1 MEKASPLEDFIF
13 EFIDKCKLLFF
24 PEKWNNTF
32 LDYSKNEIFALLFV
46 YRKGVTNMS
55 EITQYLGIPLNTTTG
70 IISRIEKRGVVR
82 RERDPDDKRIV
93 TVTITQE
100 GIEFLTDE
108 LNYISY
114 YYNRIMDSI
123 SEEEKILLL
132 KLISRFL
139 DIVSKESPNKA
150 NSDINRRLRRIPIE

>member
-1 MEKASPLEDFIF
+1 MEKASPIEEFIF
-13 EFIDKCKLLFF
+13 EFMDKCKLLFF
-24 PEKWNNTF
+24 PEKWNSTF

-46 YRKGVTNMS
+46 YRRGTTNMS

-70 IISRIEKRGVVR
+70 IISRIEKRGAVQ

-100 GIEFLTDE
+100 GIDFLTNE
-108 LNYISY
+108 LNNISY
-114 YYNRIMDSI
+114 YYGRIMDSI

-132 KLISRFL
+132 KLISRIL
-139 DIVSKESPNKA
+139 DIVSKEAPNKM
-150 NSDINRRLRRIPIE
+150 NSDINKKVRKIPIE